1 MKRIINSLAVVLSI
15 TGLSTSVLQAQMSRL
30 HGDDHETRMGI
41 HAGNLYRTSFFND
54 GTFGGR
60 IGQAPEVAGE
70 WPINSGHFYVI
81 DGNPMVLS
89 EVADTT
95 GKLIHLISE
104 NKSMNIS
111 QTRGPR
117 DPVTGEWWTFLPLPG
132 FAADNLTTTQRIA
145 MAKGAAEWP
154 DSWPPF
160 WPDIA
165 DPKNPYKIYSADGWA
180 GSWNG
185 YFGRNVFNADEESYF
200 VADDYNQ
207 KEFLFFPDSN
217 DHQRRGSGLRM
228 FCRGFQWAKT
238 AVEDGMFIL
247 YDFQNIGTYSHEKM
261 CFGFKIGNNM
271 GDCAT
276 GGDAADDRA
285 GYDRDIDLTYMW
297 DDGCDPADMP
307 RPSCACCGG
316 TGWGPDP
323 VGFLGGAFLESPGN
337 PYDGID
343 NDNDGRNGP
352 GPTITEAMFQP
363 MTLNLNDK
371 IVLIDYND
379 PKYPRTV
386 TTLADT
392 LAKLGK
398 SSQDTL
404 EVYFGKHPLPFKF
417 WAGKTMQEFGD
428 NLFDDN
434 LNGLID
440 ESRGQM
446 DQDSVWHYLYIGPDG
461 VGYKYKDYLT
471 GDGLSNLMI
480 DERRDDG
487 IDNDGDW
494 NPISDDVG
502 ADGVGPGGSGYTGP
516 DLGEGDGMP
525 TPGEPHFDKTDIDES
540 DMIGLTSFYL
550 YDWSE
555 VMQYDPED
563 MWRGLAP
570 GTFWYRYPGAANIEL
585 LFGSGYFPL
594 VPGTVERFS
603 MGLVLG
609 YDKADL
615 LRNKD
620 YFKEAYGQNY
630 NFAKAPYVPTVRA
643 VAGDNKVTLFWNN
656 FAESSVDPISGED
669 FEGYKIYRSTDPG
682 WNDCAP
688 ITNGY
693 GSVIFRQ
700 PLAQFDVDDDYSGF
714 AITPTQGVQFYLGKN
729 TGLKHYFV
737 DTTAVNGYTYYY
749 AVTSYDRG
757 DPVRGIDP
765 SECTKFVALQASGEI
780 EKGSNVVVVKPEA
793 PSAGYVP
800 PKVGEGGFTPGPD
813 NTADGSISLKTY
825 DPGQVKNNHTY
836 QITFVEK
843 DTTAASGATKQT
855 GGFTLVDKT
864 SGDTLV
870 NNQSIVGGTEGLPI
884 VDGFQLAF
892 SGNPIFLGIDTSA
905 SSASGWS
912 GKGIPAYTFQ
922 PFQRISNRP
931 VSVTPS
937 GNYEIIFAETG
948 IDTSKPYLRGTTLL
962 PGIPVNFTIINTI
975 TNKKV
980 AFAFRE
986 IDTTRGGPGVF
997 SFNLTRRQSDEII
1010 FLQLDDTV
1018 AGWWVRFSI
1027 TSPTQPDTSL
1037 PQPGDVL
1044 TLNLNHPFL
1053 SNDTYEFT
1061 MVAAVVNNEVAKTD
1075 MDRIRVVP
1083 NPYII
1088 TNSWEPQNPYTTG
1101 RGERQLHFTHLPQLC
1116 TIKIFNVRGQLV
1128 KTLEHYTPALEDGTE
1143 IWNMLSKDNLEI
1155 SYGIYIYHVTAPGVG
1170 ERTGKFVVMK

>member
-1 MKRIINSLAVVLSI
+1 MKRILNSLAVVLSI
-15 TGLSTSVLQAQMSRL
+15 TGLSTSVLQAQMSGS
-30 HGDDHETRMGI
+30 HGDDKETRLGA
-41 HAGNLYRTSFFND
+41 HTGNQFRISVYND
-54 GTFGGR
+54 GTWGGHVT
-60 IGQAPEVAGE
+60 GYPGEYAGE
-70 WPINSGHFYVI
+70 WPINSGHWYVI

-89 EVADTT
+89 EVADTSGRT
-95 GKLIHLISE
+95 IHIITE
-104 NKSMNIS
+104 NKSQNIS

-117 DPVTGEWWTFLPLPG
+117 DPVTGEWWTLLPLPG
-132 FAADNLTTTQRIA
+132 FANASNTRVA

-154 DSWPPF
+154 NSWPTF

-207 KEFLFFPDSN
+207 KEFAYFPDST
-217 DHQRRGSGLRM
+217 DRQRRGAGLRM
-228 FCRGFQWAKT
+228 FVRGFQWAKT
-238 AVEDGMFIL
+238 AVEDGIFIL
-247 YDFQNIGTYSHEKM
+247 FDFQNIGTYSLDKM
-261 CFGFKIGNNM
+261 VFGFKIGNNM
-271 GDCAT
+271 GDAT
-276 GGDAADDRA
+276 QGGDAGDDRA
-285 GYDRDIDLTYMW
+285 GYDTDTDLAYMW
-297 DDGCDPADMP
+297 DDGCQPGETGT
-307 RPSCACCGG
+307 CTGG

-343 NDNDGRNGP
+343 NDNDARNGP
-352 GPTITEAMFQP
+352 GPSMTEAMFQP
-363 MTLNLNDK
+363 RTLNLNDR
-371 IVLIDYND
+371 IVLINYSD
-379 PKYPRTV
+379 PKFPRTV

-398 SSQDTL
+398 DTL
-404 EVYFGKHPLPFKF
+404 EVYLVKQLFKRTRIDTVRF
-417 WAGKTMQEFGD
+417 WAGKSMQEFGD
-428 NLFDDN
+428 NLLDDN
-434 LNGLID
+434 LNGVID

-446 DQDSVWHYLYIGPDG
+446 DQDSVFHYLYIQDG
-461 VGYKYKDYLT
+461 AGYKYIDYLT
-471 GDGLSNLMI
+471 GDGLTNRLI

-494 NPISDDVG
+494 NPLSDDVG
-502 ADGVGPGGSGYTGP
+502 QDGIAPGGLGYTAP
-516 DLGEGDGMP
+516 DLGEKDGVP

-540 DMIGLTSFYL
+540 DMLGLTSFFL

-555 VMQYDPED
+555 IMQYDPED
-563 MWRGLAP
+563 MWSGLRP
-570 GTFWYRYPGAANIEL
+570 GFFYYRYPGAANIEL
-585 LFGSGYFPL
+585 LYGSGYFPL
-594 VPGTVERFS
+594 VPGQVERFS
-603 MGLVLG
+603 MGLLCG

-620 YFKEAYGQNY
+620 YFEEAYNQNY

-682 WNDCAP
+682 WADAKA

-693 GSVIFRQ
+693 GDVIFRE
-700 PLAQFDVDDDYSGF
+700 PLAQFDLDDNFSGF
-714 AITPTQGVQFYLGKN
+714 ATTPTQGVHFYLGRN

-737 DTTAVNGYTYYY
+737 DTTAVNGYTYFY
-749 AVTSYDRG
+749 AVTSYDHG

-765 SECTKFVALQASGEI
+765 SECTKFVAIQTTGEI
-780 EKGSNVVVVKPEA
+780 EKGSNVWVARPEA

-800 PKVGEGGFTPGPD
+800 PKVGGAGFTPGPD
-813 NTADGSISLKTY
+813 NTANGSVGLRTY

-870 NNQSIVGGTEGLPI
+870 NRQSIAGGTEGLPI

-892 SGNPIFLGIDTSA
+892 SGNPLFLGIDSA
-905 SSASGWS
+905 ASGWS

-922 PFQRISNRP
+922 PFQRISGRP

-937 GNYEIIFAETG
+937 GNYEIRFAERG
-948 IDTSKPYLRGTTLL
+948 IDVSKPYLRGTTLL

-986 IDTTRGGPGVF
+986 IDTTRGGAGVF
-997 SFNLTRRQSDEII
+997 SFNLARRQSDEII

-1037 PQPGDVL
+1037 PQPGDFL

-1061 MVAAVVNNEVAKTD
+1061 MSGAGVNNEVAKTE
-1075 MDRIRVVP
+1075 MDKIRVVP
-1083 NPYII
+1083 NPYIVA
-1088 TNSWEPQNPYTTG
+1088 NSWEPQNPYTTG
-1101 RGERQLHFTHLPQLC
+1101 RGERQLHFTHLPRRC
-1116 TIKIFNVRGQLV
+1116 TIRIFNVRGQIIN
-1128 KTLEHYTPALEDGTE
+1128 TLEHDAPLEDGTE

-1155 SYGIYIYHVTAPGVG
+1155 AYGIYIYHVTAESVG
-1170 ERTGKFVVMK
+1170 EKTGKFVVLK